1 MKSLFFGGVHPVDR
15 KELSANVEVKTAE
28 VPKQIIIPM
37 SQHIGNPCKPLVAVG
52 DTVKK
57 GQKIGDGTGLCVPVH
72 ASVSGKV
79 TAIEPRRHPNGSE
92 VLSVVIENDF
102 KDTEDT
108 SMTAYEDY
116 SKLSNDEIINIIR
129 EAGIVGMGG
138 ATFATNIKAAA
149 SMEKVKTL
157 IANAC
162 ECEPYITS
170 DDMLLR
176 MHADRVLEGMR
187 IICQVLNP
195 ERVVLAIEENKKEAI
210 EVLKKELASEK
221 RIELMVLPTRYPQG
235 AEKQLV
241 QAVTGS
247 EIPGGELPKSV
258 GAAVFNVATFAYT
271 YGAVCLGRPVTR
283 RIVTISGEAVK
294 NPGNYWLRIGTDFEY
309 AVARAG
315 GLKENAWKIIAG
327 GPMMG
332 VAQVDLSACTI
343 KGTNCI
349 LCLSEEQNGEAKEEN
364 NCIRCGACVKACPMN
379 LQPLYL
385 YAYGKKSKTE
395 DLKRLNITDCIECG
409 CCSYTCPAKLH
420 LVETIRKG
428 KAYVKEGM

>member
-1 MKSLFFGGVHPVDR
+1 MKSLFFGGVHPADK
-15 KELSANVEVKTAE
+15 KELSAGAEVKTAKQ
-28 VPKQIIIPM
+28 PKQVIIPM
-37 SQHIGNPCKPLVAVG
+37 SQHIGNPCEPLVAVG

-79 TAIEPRRHPNGSE
+79 VAIEKRRHPNGQD
-92 VLSVVIENDF
+92 VLSVMIENDF
-102 KDTEDT
+102 KDTEDN

-116 SKLSNDEIINIIR
+116 SKLSNDEIIDIIR

-138 ATFATNIKAAA
+138 ATFATNIKAAT

-210 EVLKKELASEK
+210 EVLKKELAK
-221 RIELMVLPTRYPQG
+221 DKKIELLVLPTRYPQG

-247 EIPGGELPKSV
+247 EIPAGKLPKSV

-283 RIVTISGEAVK
+283 RIVTVSGEGVN
-294 NPGNYWLRIGTDFEY
+294 NPGNYWMRIGTTFEE
-309 AVARAG
+309 AVTQAG
-315 GLKENAWKIIAG
+315 GLKDNLWKVIAG

-332 VAQVDLSACTI
+332 VAQKDLSACTI

-364 NCIRCGACVKACPMN
+364 PCIRCGACVKACPMN

-385 YAYGKKSKTE
+385 YAYGKKNKTE
-395 DLKRLNITDCIECG
+395 DLKRLNVTDCIECG

-420 LVETIRKG
+420 LVETIRDG
-428 KAYVKEGM
+428 KVRVKEEM

>member
-1 MKSLFFGGVHPVDR
+1 MKRLFFGGVHPTDK
-15 KELSANVEVKTAE
+15 KELSANVELQMKKE
-28 VPKQIIIPM
+28 PKQVTIPM
-37 SQHIGNPCKPLVAVG
+37 SQHIGAPCEPLVAVG
-52 DTVKK
+52 DMVKK
-57 GQKIGDGTGLCVPVH
+57 GQKIGDGKGLCVPVH

-79 TAIEPRRHPNGSE
+79 VAIEKRSHPNGQD
-92 VLSVVIENDF
+92 VLSLVIENDY

-108 SMTAYEDY
+108 TMTAYEDY
-116 SKLSNDEIINIIR
+116 SNLSDDKIIDIIR

-138 ATFATNIKAAA
+138 ATFATNVKAAS
-149 SMEKVKTL
+149 SMEKVKVL

-176 MHADRVLEGMR
+176 MYPERVLEGMR

-195 ERVVLAIEENKKEAI
+195 ERVVLAIEENKKAAI
-210 EVLKKELASEK
+210 EVLKKELADDK
-221 RIELMVLPTRYPQG
+221 KIELVVLPTRYPQG

-241 QAVTGS
+241 QAVTGW
-247 EIPGGELPKSV
+247 EIKGGELPGSV

-271 YGAVCLGRPVTR
+271 FGAVCFGRPVTR
-283 RIVTISGEAVK
+283 RIVTVTGEAVN
-294 NPGNYWLRIGTDFEY
+294 NPGNYWLRIGTPFEE
-309 AVARAG
+309 AVAQAG
-315 GLKENAWKIIAG
+315 GLKENVWKVIAG

-332 VAQVDLSACTI
+332 VAQKDLSASTI

-364 NCIRCGACVKACPMN
+364 PCIRCGACVKACPMN

-385 YAYGKKSKTE
+385 HAYGKKADTKE
-395 DLKRLNITDCIECG
+395 LKRLNVMDCIECG
-409 CCSYTCPAKLH
+409 CCSYTCPSKLH
-420 LVETIRKG
+420 LVETIREG
-428 KAYVKEGM
+428 KVRVKEEM